1 MSARKNRPVDV
12 FKHIDM
18 QAGPIWKNPET
29 GEETRCWPWKGKLN
43 DEGRPYFTLDGKKV
57 LAYRITY
64 ELASGD
70 TLGDRF
76 WRHHCDNPAC
86 CNPKHGI
93 PGTNTENMHDMK
105 SRERHGMPHHVVRA
119 IRKLIEQGIS
129 DEVIAQLYGKGRST
143 IYDIRMGITYGHVKD
158 EEDEVRGSV
167 QTNEDA

>member
-29 GEETRCWPWKGKLN
+29 GEEKI
-43 DEGRPYFTLDGKKV
+43 

-143 IYDIRMGITYGHVKD
+143 IYDIRMGVTYGHVKD